1 MNGLNTER
9 AIVSNKRSAYKTM
22 LIKDFYRNKAI
33 YIMAIPVLAFYIIFH
48 YGPMYGAII
57 AFKDFAPA
65 KGILGS
71 SWAGLRHFKDFF
83 GSFYFKRVVGNTL
96 IINIYALIFG
106 FPAPIILALL
116 LNEITNSMFKRTVQ
130 TVSYLPHFISTM
142 VICGLIIDFTAAEG
156 LVNQIIEFF
165 GGEKSNLLL
174 RPELFRPIYI
184 STNIWQ
190 NIGWGSI
197 IYLSAL
203 TGIDQELYE
212 AAIID
217 GASRW
222 KQTKH
227 ITIPGIMPTIVIMLI
242 LRIGQLM
249 NIGFEKII
257 LLYNPSTYETADVI
271 SSFVYRKGLLE
282 MSYSYSTAV
291 GLFNSIINFLLVVL
305 ANWISRKVN
314 ETSLW

>member
-1 MNGLNTER
+1 
-9 AIVSNKRSAYKTM
+9 M
-22 LIKDFYRNKAI
+22 LIKILSNKAI
-33 YIMAIPVLAFYIIFH
+33 YIMAIPVLAFYIIFI
-48 YGPMYGAII
+48 MVICMELSLLSR
-57 AFKDFAPA
+57 
-65 KGILGS
+65 ILPCKRNFRS

-142 VICGLIIDFTAAEG
+142 VICSLIIDFTAAEG

-217 GASRW
+217 GASR
-222 KQTKH
+222 
-227 ITIPGIMPTIVIMLI
+227 GS
-242 LRIGQLM
+242 R
-249 NIGFEKII
+249 
-257 LLYNPSTYETADVI
+257 
-271 SSFVYRKGLLE
+271 R
-282 MSYSYSTAV
+282 
-291 GLFNSIINFLLVVL
+291 SI
-305 ANWISRKVN
+305 
-314 ETSLW
+314 